1 MEGEWIS
8 SSFDGTTRLGE
19 AVNMVNRWCS
29 ADFRLQK
36 RLTMFKTL
44 IKHMDHKQLARLIG
58 EKLFIELKV
67 SVLHHVAFERDSCK
81 VNGCAV
87 EKLCSMFDASEDI
100 LCMCH
105 TLCHVGEH
113 IELPTLEKFIHH
125 WIGLVYSHAGA
136 KAAWKELIGSVTG
149 YSTVRWYATAEIEM
163 EIAIN
168 FGLLEKAIATF
179 EERDYGDAHTKA
191 MRKIY
196 NENTMRLELE
206 FAAMLD
212 SRRIVSTCYE
222 LEGDRLEILIAYD
235 RIEVLRAHGRALG
248 DDGTIPNVDA
258 VIRKY
263 MKIKKNTLIVKEWQG
278 RGFLT
283 AKVLKKVLL
292 QSELSP
298 GQNVDGWKVKYDID
312 GGEEDYEEPEIRRCL
327 VVKNDS
333 IRKEIV
339 AGLKKGYEYLEDRL
353 HGPPRCDKRY
363 DCSTMYE
370 MLRLV
375 RAVDPSFAANEPI
388 DTAWV
393 KDMAKIKP
401 LAGNG
406 LIDMMVKELPDYLAA
421 AKGVAFDHKDID
433 KFTENVLT
441 WWRNHGTKFPSWA
454 LAARIIFAFSP
465 NSAAC
470 ERVFSLLEAMFTKE
484 QHSSL
489 ADQIQA
495 ALMLKYNKRVL
506 G

>member
-1 MEGEWIS
+1 MS
-8 SSFDGTTRLGE
+8 RKCLGSGFSL
-19 AVNMVNRWCS
+19 R
-29 ADFRLQK
+29 
-36 RLTMFKTL
+36 
-44 IKHMDHKQLARLIG
+44 
-58 EKLFIELKV
+58 
-67 SVLHHVAFERDSCK
+67 
-81 VNGCAV
+81 
-87 EKLCSMFDASEDI
+87 
-100 LCMCH
+100 
-105 TLCHVGEH
+105 
-113 IELPTLEKFIHH
+113 
-125 WIGLVYSHAGA
+125 
-136 KAAWKELIGSVTG
+136 
-149 YSTVRWYATAEIEM
+149 
-163 EIAIN
+163 
-168 FGLLEKAIATF
+168 
-179 EERDYGDAHTKA
+179 
-191 MRKIY
+191 
-196 NENTMRLELE
+196 
-206 FAAMLD
+206 
-212 SRRIVSTCYE
+212 
-222 LEGDRLEILIAYD
+222 D

-263 MKIKKNTLIVKEWQG
+263 MEIKKNTLIVKEWQG